1 MKELQQANAISNI
14 PPTNSS
20 SVAVMDPL
28 LAMIERAARD
38 PSIDM
43 DRLERL
49 LEMKERAE
57 LRQASADFNEAMARV
72 QGEIGP
78 IARDSFN
85 PQTRSKYASYF
96 AVDKAIRPIYVKHG
110 FRVSFNEEQQA
121 GEGVIR
127 VIAIVTKGMHRELY
141 HYDSPIVTTGLAGK
155 AMMTLTHARAA
166 AVTYAKRYLMGMI
179 FNLSTGE
186 DLDGNPPADSTPLVT
201 EQQIT
206 EISKLLGNNKDKIA
220 ALCKHLKVEALNH
233 MTQAVYE
240 SAKSAIQAKQREANR
255 LAKMEPDQ

>member
-57 LRQASADFNEAMARV
+57 LRQASADFNEGMAKV

-110 FRVSFNEEQQA
+110 FRVSFNEEQQD
-121 GEGVIR
+121 GNDIIR
-127 VIAIVTKGMHRELY
+127 VIAIVTKGMHKELY
-141 HYDSPIVTTGLAGK
+141 HYDSPIVTKGLKGND
-155 AMMTLTHARAA
+155 MMTITHGKAA

-179 FNLSTGE
+179 WNLSTGE
-186 DLDGNPPADSTPLVT
+186 DADGNIDPSPLVT
-201 EQQIT
+201 EDQIT
-206 EISKLLGNNKDKIA
+206 EISKLLGNDKARID
-220 ALCKHLKVEALNH
+220 ALCKYFKIGALNH
-233 MTQAVYE
+233 MTQETYE
-240 SAKSAIQAKQREANR
+240 RAKSAIEKKAKAEGPAQ
-255 LAKMEPDQ
+255 